1 MFLTV
6 QGISQAAGAIRTYCR
21 SFFAAALQSI
31 VAAQIC
37 ARTASRQGAANAAF
51 AGVASARV
59 QATVTHGIP
68 FATALSGLAH
78 EGGALLKRRSFCHAI
93 GVAPGDC
100 ERRTA
105 TGDGNGGL

>member
-31 VAAQIC
+31 VAAQFC

-59 QATVTHGIP
+59 QATVTDDP
-68 FATALSGLAH
+68 FAMASSELPH